1 MFIILYDS
9 YIKITVIFLAL
20 YALEEMSKRIKEDND
35 NAMKF
40 AKLLSEYDFVKI
52 KMESV
57 QGKSSNFFI

>member
-52 KMESV
+52 KMDSV
-57 QGKSSNFFI
+57 QGKSSNLFI